1 MNWSPGADRVRE
13 LLDSSELE
21 RVEASVD
28 VANRLVL
35 DAERH
40 VASAEAISAAG
51 DTSGAYSLA
60 YDALRKSA
68 ASLLAVQ
75 GLRATSRG
83 GHIAVQDTVIAQFG
97 DTVRCF
103 RAFSRLR
110 RNRNRF
116 EYPGDAASEP
126 AADDVEDALK
136 VAREAVDRAGTIIR
150 EGVLS
155 PWDG

>member
-1 MNWSPGADRVRE
+1 MSWSPGVDRVRA
-13 LLDSSELE
+13 LLDASELE
-21 RVEASVD
+21 RVESSTD

-35 DAERH
+35 DAKQH
-40 VASAEAISAAG
+40 VASAEAIAATG
-51 DTSGAYSLA
+51 DMSGAYSLA

-68 ASLLAVQ
+68 ASLLAAQ

-83 GHIAVQDTVIAQFG
+83 GHIAVQDAVIAQFG

-116 EYPGDAASEP
+116 EYPGDAASEL
-126 AADDVEDALK
+126 AADDVEDALR
-136 VAREAVDRAGTIIR
+136 VAREAVDGAGTILR
-150 EGVLS
+150 EDVLS